1 MKLQKKFILIF
12 ISISMIP
19 IIIFSLYTYSR
30 YTSLVKRQTLQTAE
44 NLLNVAAAQT
54 DYTLKSVSQIMEAM
68 YLTKE
73 DGFSMVDD
81 LKQYLGQDVY
91 TPSDLYKS
99 NEKLKFTCQD
109 FVYFNNH
116 INGIYIFTPDGP
128 VLGYGYGNSCNI
140 TSDYHPADDVWYQ
153 KILELKGGTYIYGPS
168 KKDFIEGSSVSVSFC
183 NALYDV
189 YTREFLGVLF
199 IDCEPG
205 IFDLSNVNSLPET
218 ASLTVNNGSVPLYVT
233 SPVSG
238 NNTTDDTMH
247 LERELSFQGLT
258 LNIEVSQSSL
268 SREFGITQNTL
279 IALSVTCIAGI
290 LILSVFLSRSIIT
303 PIIYLSS
310 QMQVRDRKQDVS
322 DSPYYRYGDE
332 IGTLYTSYQEM
343 LDEREYYI
351 KHELENKL
359 IVLDSQM
366 RALESQINAHFLY
379 NTLEA
384 INSIAVIEKVKSISV
399 MALALGSMFR
409 YSIKTQSEL
418 VPLSAE
424 LKNVQ
429 DYTAIQQIRF
439 DNAFSLTLDIPTEYL
454 ERKVLKLI
462 LQPLVE
468 NALYHGL
475 SNCMTGGVITLRAQ
489 AQGSDMILDIIDNG
503 EGISSDKLAHIQENL
518 QEKAEFTEL
527 GKRRHTSI
535 GIRNINT
542 RIALYY
548 GEAYGLRIFSKEGAG
563 TRVQITLPIID

>member
-1 MKLQKKFILIF
+1 M
-12 ISISMIP
+12 
-19 IIIFSLYTYSR
+19 
-30 YTSLVKRQTLQTAE
+30 
-44 NLLNVAAAQT
+44 
-54 DYTLKSVSQIMEAM
+54 
-68 YLTKE
+68 
-73 DGFSMVDD
+73 
-81 LKQYLGQDVY
+81 
-91 TPSDLYKS
+91 
-99 NEKLKFTCQD
+99 
-109 FVYFNNH
+109 
-116 INGIYIFTPDGP
+116 
-128 VLGYGYGNSCNI
+128 
-140 TSDYHPADDVWYQ
+140 
-153 KILELKGGTYIYGPS
+153 
-168 KKDFIEGSSVSVSFC
+168 SVSFC

-218 ASLTVNNGSVPLYVT
+218 ASLTVNNGSVPLYIT
-233 SPVSG
+233 SPVSED
-238 NNTTDDTMH
+238 NTTDDTMH
-247 LERELSFQGLT
+247 LERELSFEGLT

-290 LILSVFLSRSIIT
+290 LILSVFLSRSIIS

-322 DSPYYRYGDE
+322 DSPYYSYGDE

-439 DNAFSLTLDIPTEYL
+439 DNAFSLKLDIPTEYL
-454 ERKVLKLI
+454 EQKVLKLI

-475 SNCMTGGVITLRAQ
+475 SNCMTGGVITLRVQ
-489 AQGSDMILDIIDNG
+489 AQGSDMILEIIDNG
-503 EGISSDKLAHIQENL
+503 EGISSDKLARIQENL